1 MKKEKWL
8 KLTLATGMT
17 LSMATMF
24 SPTTFAESALDPAP
38 QIAAKIVNEN
48 AGKKVL
54 FDNTHGQTA
63 GTADWVIDGG
73 FSDFGNGVAN
83 KGFFV
88 KELRKSTPITYDDLK
103 DYNVFIVPEANI
115 PYKKS
120 EQDAML
126 QYVKNGGSI
135 FFIADHYNADRNK
148 NRWDS
153 SEVFNGY
160 RRGAWDNPV
169 KGMSSEEA
177 SSQAMQ
183 GVESSDWLADNFG
196 VRFRYNA
203 IGDVSTNEVVAPDQ
217 SFGITTGVSSVA
229 MHAGATVAIVNPNLA
244 KGIVYLPESLP
255 KWNNAVDS
263 GVYNGG
269 GIAEGPYVAVAKV
282 GLGKAAFIG
291 DSSPVEDATPK
302 YVREDTGQ
310 SKKTYDGYK
319 EESDATL
326 LTNIVK
332 WLSTKESYTSL
343 NQVNGL
349 QLDKPTP
356 LKSFE
361 QPSVSTEPQPEPWSA
376 PNQGYQWFNTST
388 FKSGSY
394 GYNNN
399 NTDNNNDGN
408 VSTNDYNFIHP
419 STLPN
424 SGVFQI
430 KIQANHLLPNT
441 TYNNYSLGIYTSGG
455 TQVAK
460 VQNVNGTWP
469 SSYGYSNSFSFT
481 TNSLGSA
488 EKVVNVQI
496 APNTVGQATLRLRQN
511 TTVKENKTVVIGTP
525 AIR

>member
-1 MKKEKWL
+1 MKKNKWL
-8 KLTLATGMT
+8 NLTLATGIT
-17 LSMATMF
+17 LSMATIF
-24 SPTTFAESALDPAP
+24 STKTFAESAVDPAP
-38 QIAAKIVNEN
+38 EISAKIVNEN

-73 FSDFGNGVAN
+73 FSDFGNGIAN

-88 KELRKSTPITYDDLK
+88 KELRKSTSITYDDLK
-103 DYNVFIVPEANI
+103 DYNMFIIPEANI

-160 RRGAWDNPV
+160 RRGAWDNPA
-169 KGMSSEEA
+169 KGMSIEEA

-183 GVESSDWLADNFG
+183 GVESSDWLANNFG

-203 IGDVSTNEVVAPDQ
+203 IGDVSTNKTETPDQ
-217 SFGITTGVSSVA
+217 SFGITTGVSSIA
-229 MHAGATVAIVNPNLA
+229 MHAGSTLAIVNPNLA
-244 KGIVYLPESLP
+244 KGIVYLPEGLP

-269 GIAEGPYVAVAKV
+269 GIAEGPYVAIAKV

-302 YVREDTGQ
+302 YVREDTGL
-310 SKKTYDGYK
+310 SKTTYDGYK
-319 EESDATL
+319 EENDAAL
-326 LTNIVK
+326 LTNVIN
-332 WLSTKESYTSL
+332 WLSVQETYTSL
-343 NQVNGL
+343 DQVAGL

-356 LKSFE
+356 LQAFE
-361 QPSVSTEPQPEPWSA
+361 EPSASTEPQPEPWSA
-376 PNQGYQWFNTST
+376 PNAGYQWFNTST
-388 FKSGSY
+388 FKPGSY
-394 GYNNN
+394 GYN
-399 NTDNNNDGN
+399 GN
-408 VSTNDYNFIHP
+408 ISTSDYSFIHP
-419 STLPN
+419 SILPN
-424 SGVFQI
+424 SGIFQV
-430 KIQANHLLPNT
+430 KVQVNHLLPNA

-455 TQVAK
+455 MQVAK
-460 VQNVNGTWP
+460 IQNENGTWP
-469 SSYGYSNSFSFT
+469 SSYGYSNSFSLT
-481 TNSLGSA
+481 TNNLGSA
-488 EKVVNVQI
+488 EKIFNVQI

-511 TTVKENKTVVIGTP
+511 TTAKVSETVVIGAP
-525 AIR
+525 ALQ